1 MDERTLRQMVEDHE
15 RRIANLEA
23 RLDPKTREQ
32 ATAAALDDLLDELA
46 GKDPTGG
53 AGELSLEA
61 LDSKRPNSGR
71 LGAKT
76 RAPATVRGKLEEKDP
91 AGGLFD
97 DLPKEISEL
106 EF

>member
-23 RLDPKTREQ
+23 RLD
-32 ATAAALDDLLDELA
+32 
-46 GKDPTGG
+46 
-53 AGELSLEA
+53 
-61 LDSKRPNSGR
+61 
-71 LGAKT
+71 AKT
-76 RAPATVRGKLEEKDP
+76 RTPAIARGKPEEKDP

-97 DLPKEISEL
+97 DLPKEIGQL